1 MRPGKRRELN
11 RENAVVAL
19 INKVEAI
26 KAGIQGKM
34 EHQFWVI
41 KRLYVYV

>member
-1 MRPGKRRELN
+1 MLPGKRRELN

-34 EHQFWVI
+34 EYQLRVI
-41 KRLYVYV
+41 KHLYLYV